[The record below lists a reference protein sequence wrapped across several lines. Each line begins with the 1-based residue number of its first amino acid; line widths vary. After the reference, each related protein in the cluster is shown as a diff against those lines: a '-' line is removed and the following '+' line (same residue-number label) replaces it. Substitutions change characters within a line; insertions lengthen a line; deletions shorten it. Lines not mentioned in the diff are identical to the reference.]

1 MRYILRVMALLEACD
16 VISNG
21 RHLGRH
27 LEFTHEL
34 EIRSK
39 PRETEK
45 W

>member
-1 MRYILRVMALLEACD
+1 MRYILRVMALLEARD

-21 RHLGRH
+21 RHLVRH
-27 LEFTHEL
+27 LEFYQEL